1 MPWAVAT
8 SQSPAE
14 LPPTMMP
21 KFAMSPPASQNATAA
36 PPTRNPTD
44 SSMGEL

>member
-1 MPWAVAT
+1 MPCALAT
-8 SQSPAE
+8 SQSPAV

-21 KFAMSPPASQNATAA
+21 KFAISPPANQNATAA
-36 PPTRNPTD
+36 PPTRKPTE